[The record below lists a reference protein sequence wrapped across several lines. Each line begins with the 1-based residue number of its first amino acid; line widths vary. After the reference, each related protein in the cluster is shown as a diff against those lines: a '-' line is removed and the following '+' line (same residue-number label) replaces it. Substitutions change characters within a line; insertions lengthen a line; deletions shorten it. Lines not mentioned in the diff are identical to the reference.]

1 MLGGWYWNRQRL
13 SEAREAG
20 ELQEGLTFENVQ
32 APVVERLN
40 L

>member
-1 MLGGWYWNRQRL
+1 LGGWYWNRQRR

-20 ELQEGLTFENVQ
+20 ELQEDPTFENVQ